1 MFNRYEDIDVNVD
14 TEQIARSIASLKNAQ
29 DEANR
34 ISADQVATEKEKLKF
49 EKETKDRADI
59 SLKEYEQLKADLEY
73 WKKEAE
79 QYKAISRKII
89 SPLLNQIDYNKIT
102 ENDISKII
110 NNEFECEV
118 FVSEHAEQLSM
129 TIGVLYKVK
138 KGK

>member
-14 TEQIARSIASLKNAQ
+14 TEQITRSIASLKNAQ

-34 ISADQVATEKEKLKF
+34 ISADQVATDKERLKF
-49 EKETKDRADI
+49 EKETKDRADV
-59 SLKEYEQLKADLEY
+59 SLKEYEQLKSDLEY

-89 SPLLNQIDYNKIT
+89 SPLLNKIA
-102 ENDISKII
+102 EDDVSKII